1 MDWVDRVD
9 GVDGVDRVD
18 GRPWWMSEVLDN
30 DRVATRR
37 DIIVSIRGN
46 DAREERREER
56 REKREERRVN
66 STFRMCAL
74 TNPPTHQL
82 SDIHLM
88 IVRVLTPIQFILFKH
103 IYTARI
109 EWVSSGP
116 S

>member
-1 MDWVDRVD
+1 VDRVD
-9 GVDGVDRVD
+9 GVDGVDGVDRVDRVD
-18 GRPWWMSEVLDN
+18 GRLCWMSEVLDN

-37 DIIVSIRGN
+37 DIIVSVRGN
-46 DAREERREER
+46 DAREER

-88 IVRVLTPIQFILFKH
+88 IVRVLTPIQFILLKH

-109 EWVSSGP
+109 EWVSSGL